1 MQKPPLSPLLA
12 SKSSEDNTQ
21 KAQRTQ
27 PTRSTDGG
35 DKIQDKTSDNRSLV
49 AELKVAVGDR
59 VFTLSAG
66 EILLKPYP
74 YLWLRTDK
82 MSELRVVLRDP
93 SGEIYNSFGDEVEI
107 KAQAGFVGGKQVSK
121 FIGKIKNKGR
131 VEPSGTLIVAIDN
144 LAQLG
149 KVEAGGVNNSSL
161 GAIDTSR
168 KTEDTSNLK
177 VVSSS
182 TTTMTLSAK
191 TDRERTGDG
200 KLYDPS
206 KLTIAHPNLAIGTK
220 IEIVNPTTK
229 KKVFVTVNDK
239 RPTIEAT
246 PAVFKALDNKGVP
259 RPGTKGGTSY
269 RFDVYGTPSD
279 TKAGSPRK
287 DDKVTSPT
295 STTQVEKETLDKT
308 DLKFAKNATYKP
320 SKDGSAN
327 IQQSAKDAV
336 KIDAVNRGDKV
347 IGSGNT
353 IKEISPDQA
362 QQRSTGVLLDYK
374 NRREVFVDYPIVTR
388 RTALQVNSG
397 ASGILTVKG
406 WDAQNKQAVSASV
419 STNNPPGPADEF
431 KVYPLPI
438 GNVKMTDPIYPGCQY
453 TWGNVFRNGED
464 VSSNP
469 QHMKN
474 AILLAQ
480 IIDKFTISEGKGKWR
495 INSWYRNP
503 AKNARIGG
511 SKNSTHIEALGI
523 DAIFPGMFDLYK
535 RLKPTWKGGLAISP
549 GSFIHIDAR
558 FDPPMR
564 RWIYGKNGSTSHG

>member
-1 MQKPPLSPLLA
+1 MQKPPLSPLVS
-12 SKSSEDNTQ
+12 SKSSGDNTQ
-21 KAQRTQ
+21 KTQ
-27 PTRSTDGG
+27 V
-35 DKIQDKTSDNRSLV
+35 TSKADSENKQSGKSSDRQSLV
-49 AELKVAVGDR
+49 AELKVAIGDR
-59 VFTLSAG
+59 VFKLSEG
-66 EILLKPYP
+66 DILLKPYP

-93 SGEIYNSFGDEVEI
+93 NAEIYNSFGDEAEI
-107 KAQAGFVGGKQVSK
+107 KVQAGFVGGKQVGK

-149 KVEAGGVNNSSL
+149 KVEAAGVSNSSL

-177 VVSSS
+177 IVSSS
-182 TTTMTLSAK
+182 TGTLGLSAK
-191 TDRERTGDG
+191 TDKERTGDG
-200 KLYDPS
+200 KLYDPN
-206 KLTIAHPNLAIGTK
+206 KLAIAHPSLAIGTK
-220 IEIVNPTTK
+220 IEIVNPITK
-229 KKVFVTVNDK
+229 KKVIVTVNDK

-246 PAVFKALDNKGVP
+246 PAVFKALDHKGLP
-259 RPGTKGGTSY
+259 KPGVKGGTNY

-279 TKAGSPRK
+279 TKAGSQAK

-320 SKDGSAN
+320 SKDGTAN
-327 IQQSAKDAV
+327 IQQSAKDAT

-353 IKEISPDQA
+353 IKEISPDQT
-362 QQRSTGVLLDYK
+362 QQRSTGIILDYK
-374 NRREVFVDYPIVTR
+374 NRREVFIDYPIVTR

-406 WDAQNKQAVSASV
+406 WDAQNKQLISASV

-438 GNVKMTDPIYPGCQY
+438 GNVKMTDPIFPGCQY
-453 TWGNVFRNGED
+453 TWGNAFRNGEAISKD
-464 VSSNP
+464 P
-469 QHMKN
+469 QILKN
-474 AILLAQ
+474 VILIAQ
-480 IIDKFTISEGKGKWR
+480 IIDKFTTSEGKGKWQ
-495 INSWYRNP
+495 INSWYRS
-503 AKNARIGG
+503 AARNAAVGG
-511 SKNSTHIEALGI
+511 SSNSAHIQGYGV
-523 DAIFPGMFDLYK
+523 DVVFPGMFDFYRK
-535 RLKPTWKGGLAISP
+535 MAPTWKGGLAIRP
-549 GSFIHIDAR
+549 GVFVHIDAR

-564 RWIYGKNGSTSHG
+564 RWVYGANGRAQ